1 MPSQSNKNKLNV
13 RRKNT
18 FKLIKSLFQF
28 VVISLLAVLLI
39 RTLFI
44 TERYETLSS
53 DTMVNEEGFL
63 AISYFGVDRSGSTQH
78 VSKEQ
83 LEKQL
88 TVLKEQGF
96 ETISQQQILEYYHEG
111 KLLPEKALYLSFEDG
126 RTDSSIFSQS
136 LLEELNYK
144 ATMYTYANK
153 FEERDTKFLKPND
166 LKTMMRSG
174 YWELGTNGY
183 QLSYINTFNEN
194 GESLGELD
202 NIPIPDHPDIEYYN
216 HYLMDYLRDEYMI
229 PKETR
234 REMEERIL
242 NQYNKMHESYTE
254 HFNEIPNAYA
264 IMHANS
270 MYNNMDQ
277 SVESINEK
285 MITDNFSLHFN
296 RDLTSFN
303 GPKTDIYNLNRLQ
316 VAPWWSTNHL
326 LMKIQEDYDW
336 GIQFENGDESIANL
350 WSINGGVGEFVG
362 EKIILTSQ
370 PEKEVV
376 ATLKEVLPESYRISM
391 NLEGNVMGEQTFYL
405 SNDNKELKFSLEQ
418 NKLYIYQRKSD
429 KEEVL
434 FETDLSGIKWNQ
446 DDYAFNKAMV
456 YTYEDTQQGS
466 RVDDDEYPVTLQNNR
481 QIVLD
486 VNEQEITV
494 EIDGKNMMQID
505 WINEEGLT
513 QFAVGGKIV
522 DLNTQHQQNTDTI
535 YDSVVNMLQITSED
549 DIIYQVIPP
558 VEKKLKRDIKYKTD
572 EIIDF
577 FIEYL

>member
-13 RRKNT
+13 RKKNT
-18 FKLIKSLFQF
+18 FKLIKSLVQF

-44 TERYETLSS
+44 TERYESLSS

-63 AISYFGVDRSGSTQH
+63 AISYFGVDRSGSAQH

-83 LEKQL
+83 LETQL

-96 ETISQQQILEYYHEG
+96 ETISQQQILDYYHEG
-111 KLLPEKALYLSFEDG
+111 KPLPEKALYLSFEDG

-144 ATMYTYANK
+144 ATMYTYADK

-166 LKTMMRSG
+166 LKTMIRSG

-183 QLSYINTFNEN
+183 QLSYINTFNEH

-202 NIPIPDHPDIEYYN
+202 DIPIPDQPDIEYYN

-234 REMEERIL
+234 REMEQRIL

-254 HFNEIPNAYA
+254 YFDEIPNAYA

-277 SVESINEK
+277 SVEAINEE
-285 MITDNFSLHFN
+285 MIKENFSLHFN

-370 PEKEVV
+370 SEKEVV
-376 ATLKEVLPESYRISM
+376 ATLKEELPEPYRISM
-391 NLEGNVMGEQTFYL
+391 NLEGNIMGEQTFYL
-405 SNDNKELKFSLEQ
+405 SNDNKELKFSIEQ
-418 NKLYIYQRKSD
+418 NKLYIYQQKSD

-434 FETDLSGIKWNQ
+434 FETNLSEIKWNQ

-486 VNEQEITV
+486 VDEQEITV
-494 EIDGKNMMQID
+494 EIDGRSMIQID
-505 WINEEGLT
+505 WVNEENLT

-522 DLNTQHQQNTDTI
+522 DLNTEHQQNTDTI

-549 DIIYQVIPP
+549 DMIYQVIPP
-558 VEKKLKRDIKYKTD
+558 AENKLKRDIKYKTD
-572 EIIDF
+572 EIINF